1 MCYHQKVDDQQE
13 NQKMREFVKVE
24 RLSAHDVVIDVMI
37 MSTIEKYANDQSN
50 YILEVNIVVSILLRV
65 ISTSKNSPYNQ
76 FISHFNNVTI
86 EFLS

>member
-13 NQKMREFVKVE
+13 NQKMREFIQME
-24 RLSAHDVVIDVMI
+24 RLSAHDVVIDVII

>member
-1 MCYHQKVDDQQE
+1 
-13 NQKMREFVKVE
+13 MREFVQVE